1 MSEYVVYFDG
11 CCEPQNPG
19 GAMGYGVVI
28 YDADKQRVFRKAG
41 MVAAASTNTNNVAEY
56 MALNIALDW
65 FIERSLEAS
74 PVLMRGD
81 SKLVIE
87 QCFGNWRI
95 KSGAYVPFAHDAKE
109 KLARFTS
116 VNGEWIRRGDND
128 EADELSK
135 ETLRDAGIQITE
147 R

>member
-1 MSEYVVYFDG
+1 
-11 CCEPQNPG
+11 
-19 GAMGYGVVI
+19 MGYGVVI
-28 YDADKQRVFRKAG
+28 YDAENRRVFRKGG
-41 MVAAASTNTNNVAEY
+41 MVDAAAANTNNVAEY
-56 MALNIALDW
+56 MALNAALDW
-65 FIERSLEAS
+65 LIEHSFEDRAIM
-74 PVLMRGD
+74 VRGD

-95 KSGAYVPFAHDAKE
+95 KSGAYVAFAHDAKE

-116 VNGEWIRRGDND
+116 IKGEWIRRNDND

-135 ETLRDAGIQITE
+135 ESLRDAGVEIVE